1 MMRRI
6 LVVGD
11 PPAPGGRVLPYGGP
25 TSELHGHRV
34 ALIGGRAYCEGC
46 NSVGII
52 AKAGGPRRP
61 QFISEAALEGDVVV
75 CQCPV
80 PQPLV
85 SVLQQSATYDDEDSR
100 AVGVAPSASV
110 LATTAAATAKAEMAA
125 FKKTVDAAV
134 THPPEAEQTENI
146 CPNMTNKDFA
156 IRMMAIRDRAVEL
169 IANKRLPEL
178 RRWNGAD
185 QARVAQWFGKADSS
199 LREYLH
205 AGLSACDRVLRGLQE
220 KNFVRYSL
228 TALKHV
234 NCIIEPPSGVM
245 AAVCKPDIRTHTIA
259 IHIDFCHLRTT
270 SATVDSQLSTLV
282 HEVTH
287 FDDTFGSFDTINHL
301 GDSLRAAK
309 ATPDKVR
316 NNADS
321 IAGYVV
327 WGESYGS

>member
-61 QFISEAALEGDVVV
+61 QFIS
-75 CQCPV
+75 
-80 PQPLV
+80 
-85 SVLQQSATYDDEDSR
+85 
-100 AVGVAPSASV
+100 
-110 LATTAAATAKAEMAA
+110 
-125 FKKTVDAAV
+125 
-134 THPPEAEQTENI
+134 
-146 CPNMTNKDFA
+146 
-156 IRMMAIRDRAVEL
+156 
-169 IANKRLPEL
+169 
-178 RRWNGAD
+178 
-185 QARVAQWFGKADSS
+185 
-199 LREYLH
+199 
-205 AGLSACDRVLRGLQE
+205 
-220 KNFVRYSL
+220 
-228 TALKHV
+228 
-234 NCIIEPPSGVM
+234 
-245 AAVCKPDIRTHTIA
+245 
-259 IHIDFCHLRTT
+259 
-270 SATVDSQLSTLV
+270 ATVDSQLSTLV

-301 GDSLRAAK
+301 SDSLRAAK